1 MWASIEHNEGGARPA
16 AGENMS
22 ASCRRDGVHSGPE
35 RLGGESLDGMNKGK
49 DVGLYLRTVRSDIL
63 DLNSCP

>member
-1 MWASIEHNEGGARPA
+1 
-16 AGENMS
+16 MS